1 MPADL
6 DHYLRAFRT
15 LHVNRAGERASP
27 REAVHAIISS
37 PCQAA
42 RAWSKPW
49 QRRFCACTVY
59 THASTIIR
67 MNTWDEAKRGRNLT
81 DHGIDFADIE
91 GFFDGDLLTR
101 EDERDSYGERR
112 YQSIGVFNGVA
123 LFVVWTPRGEEGDIP
138 HIISA
143 RKAENHEEKSWARYY
158 RK

>member
-1 MPADL
+1 
-6 DHYLRAFRT
+6 
-15 LHVNRAGERASP
+15 
-27 REAVHAIISS
+27 
-37 PCQAA
+37 
-42 RAWSKPW
+42 
-49 QRRFCACTVY
+49 
-59 THASTIIR
+59 

-81 DHGIDFADIE
+81 EHGIDFADIE

-158 RK
+158 QKRR